1 MLTPT
6 GGRAQP
12 AAAGRDPKVR
22 PAAGLG
28 GWCGAGFPAPASPR
42 LPGAAG
48 IAAAGDYSAGWAFF
62 MSSWN
67 WAENHWPASGESGSA
82 PDMLFP
88 LRALPV

>member
-12 AAAGRDPKVR
+12 AAAGRDPEVR
-22 PAAGLG
+22 PAAGPGRVVRRRLP
-28 GWCGAGFPAPASPR
+28 GAGFPATSR
-42 LPGAAG
+42 GGGCRPGG
-48 IAAAGDYSAGWAFF
+48 HYSAGWAFF